1 MEPLADQRLLKAYR
15 LLRPAEF
22 KASLAEGKRLHGQGF
37 TVVIRANQQTSARLG
52 LAIAKKQLRF
62 AHQRNRL
69 KRLIREQFR
78 QHRSALPPCDL
89 VFMAKAGVSEMSNDS
104 LHRSLSQVFSRI
116 IAGAVRRDP
125 SASSQGTP
133 HA

>member
-1 MEPLADQRLLKAYR
+1 MDPTADQRLLKSYR

-22 KASLAEGKRLHGQGF
+22 KQSLAEGKRLHGQGL
-37 TVVIRANQQTSARLG
+37 TVFVRANQQTSARLG
-52 LAIAKKQLRF
+52 LAIAKKQVRF

-78 QHRSALPPCDL
+78 LQRDALPPCDL

-104 LHRSLSQVFSRI
+104 LHRSLTQLFSRI

-125 SASSQGTP
+125 SASSQGST